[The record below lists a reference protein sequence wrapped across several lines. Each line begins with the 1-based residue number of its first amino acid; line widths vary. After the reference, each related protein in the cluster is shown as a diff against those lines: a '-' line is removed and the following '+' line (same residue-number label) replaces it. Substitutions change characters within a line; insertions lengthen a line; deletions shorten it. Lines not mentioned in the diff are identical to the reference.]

1 MMAKARQFVSWSCG
15 VLVRHQPMSP
25 LAASRPCPQPAAA
38 GCVAADPQGLFAF
51 ASGRVARPFPS
62 EGCASAQPEDR
73 SPASAAGAGLSPA
86 PRLRSV
92 PAPPRLVAD
101 GHRRRVGAIIPPALR
116 YLRVLL
122 LDHAPEPSAAGWPW
136 CGSSPATG
144 RPGRTQAT
152 GGGSPSNWRTASRC
166 SGYRHSEIQQ
176 RPVRIIQPI
185 AARGRWPR
193 RDARA

>member
-1 MMAKARQFVSWSCG
+1 MAKARQFVSWSCG

-101 GHRRRVGAIIPPALR
+101 GHRCRVGAMIPPALR
-116 YLRVLL
+116 YLRVLM
-122 LDHAPEPSAAGWPW
+122 LDRAPAVREAAER
-136 CGSSPATG
+136 AE
-144 RPGRTQAT
+144 REAALQA
-152 GGGSPSNWRTASRC
+152 
-166 SGYRHSEIQQ
+166 EL
-176 RPVRIIQPI
+176 
-185 AARGRWPR
+185 AARQAAAEAKAR
-193 RDARA
+193 RDRELEEALLNTRKVRKAARKAKKRSGK